1 MQQALRPSNEITRYH
16 SPSEPLLEETPP
28 KLSLVQYVKSQ
39 PEHISQ
45 YYTQLNCLI
54 PAGEIYQAMKTTSK
68 IFMATDGGAVKY
80 KGSIGCILT
89 TKTGQELLSCYGQPA
104 GHDSLSF

>member
-1 MQQALRPSNEITRYH
+1 MPNDTVPVDVAFTPLGWQVCYH

-45 YYTQLNCLI
+45 YYAQLNCII
-54 PAGEIYQAMKTTSK
+54 PAEEIYQAMKTTSK
-68 IFMATDGGAVKY
+68 IIMATDRAAVKY
-80 KGSIGCILT
+80 KGSI
-89 TKTGQELLSCYGQPA
+89 
-104 GHDSLSF
+104 